1 MVRKVV
7 KRYWYMCE
15 FCIKN
20 VPLSDGVREEEH
32 FVCVFLFILLRELVF
47 LSDKVFLDK
56 RDLASCGKRDGH
68 SCTS

>member
-32 FVCVFLFILLRELVF
+32 FVCGFFIYFVKGV
-47 LSDKVFLDK
+47 SVSK
-56 RDLASCGKRDGH
+56 
-68 SCTS
+68 